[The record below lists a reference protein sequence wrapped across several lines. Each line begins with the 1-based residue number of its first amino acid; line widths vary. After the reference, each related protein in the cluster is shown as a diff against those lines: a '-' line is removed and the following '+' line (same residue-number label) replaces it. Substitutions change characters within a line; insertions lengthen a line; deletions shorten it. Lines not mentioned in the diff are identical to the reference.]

1 MKKLT
6 KREKIVLAA
15 SAVTVT
21 LASAVAAY
29 FGIKYIG
36 SYDQISKLTDDT
48 NTLMSAASE
57 GLFDEALATVG
68 RKIAYR
74 KDKEGYLLEQLLA
87 TPTDKQTQDAL
98 SRIRVE
104 LQVLLTRQHKFLDA
118 QKLYEIKDEIVA

>member
-1 MKKLT
+1 MKKFT

-36 SYDQISKLTDDT
+36 GHNQILKLTDDT

-74 KDKEGYLLEQLLA
+74 KDKEGYLLKQLAAHPGEKDLSNCL
-87 TPTDKQTQDAL
+87 DRVRSELEVLMERQT
-98 SRIRVE
+98 
-104 LQVLLTRQHKFLDA
+104 KFLSA
-118 QKLYEIKDEIVA
+118 QSLYEIKDEITI